1 MLEATYDE
9 LEADLLRKIEGLQS
23 QIEHVTDRRNTI
35 IRTNRAAKTAMEV
48 FDDIIGKEKLEKQD
62 LELIIE
68 RIKVYEDR
76 VEIQLKAE
84 STLCCA
90 AASCRSRTRSP

>member
-1 MLEATYDE
+1 
-9 LEADLLRKIEGLQS
+9 
-23 QIEHVTDRRNTI
+23 
-35 IRTNRAAKTAMEV
+35 MEV

-76 VEIQLKAE
+76 VEIQLRGELARFFQIPP
-84 STLCCA
+84 CA
-90 AASCRSRTRSP
+90 